1 MITKELFYVTG
12 NIEAF
17 LPTIFCHGKA
27 TSITHSD
34 SLAVALII
42 QYAMCMLRI
51 IMPSETCMA
60 VPYFSAL
67 SHEGYAFRK
76 KKSHWTWK
84 FVFWFCLQIFWAM
97 SRSGKNW
104 ATYCHKRALVL
115 MCSTCYF
122 CQILSKLKHFLYR
135 FSGNRRISNFTI
147 SLPWETS
154 RSMRSDRGTDRQTEV
169 TKLVIVIRH
178 LHTAYCSC
186 SAVRRS

>member
-76 KKSHWTWK
+76 KKKSLNMK
-84 FVFWFCLQIFWAM
+84 ICVLILFANFLSYVSFWEEL
-97 SRSGKNW
+97 SD
-104 ATYCHKRALVL
+104 
-115 MCSTCYF
+115 
-122 CQILSKLKHFLYR
+122 ILS
-135 FSGNRRISNFTI
+135 
-147 SLPWETS
+147 
-154 RSMRSDRGTDRQTEV
+154 
-169 TKLVIVIRH
+169 
-178 LHTAYCSC
+178 
-186 SAVRRS
+186 